1 MPPEIELLP
10 DGSYRTRRPPV
21 AARIFAW
28 AIVIAVL
35 AAALAVAAFALWF
48 ALILIPVVIWRRRS
62 HGWRSAIRSGVPAAA
77 GPRREADGHLGRDLA
92 ILNHQAHWLHLYL
105 LPDIPLGVGIVGD
118 HRVQFRA
125 ILAIRQQE

>member
-35 AAALAVAAFALWF
+35 AAALAVAAIALWF
-48 ALILIPVVIWRRRS
+48 ALILIPVVIL
-62 HGWRSAIRSGVPAAA
+62 AAA
-77 GPRREADGHLGRDLA
+77 IAWLAFRYQVWRAGGSRWPPRA
-92 ILNHQAHWLHLYL
+92 
-105 LPDIPLGVGIVGD
+105 
-118 HRVQFRA
+118 
-125 ILAIRQQE
+125 